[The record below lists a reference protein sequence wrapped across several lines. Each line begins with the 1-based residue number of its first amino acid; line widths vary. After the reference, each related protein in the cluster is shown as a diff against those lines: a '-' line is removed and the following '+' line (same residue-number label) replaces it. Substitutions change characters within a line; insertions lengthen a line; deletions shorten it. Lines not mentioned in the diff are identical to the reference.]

1 MGIVVSLMEKNKFI
15 TAYLLRVDEE
25 GRQYQGY
32 MSEVENSLK
41 AEQEYVGGGI
51 ETFTLNG
58 EFVLIC
64 ARDAVIFGKT
74 LNRALYDERGNLITA
89 FAGNLLV
96 VRYKGDEFDSIL
108 EEDVELIECMLKPI
122 DHIAYGIVF
131 LKSAEELPEWKGVPD
146 ESVN

>member
-1 MGIVVSLMEKNKFI
+1 MEKNKFI

-32 MSEVENSLK
+32 VSEVENSLK

-51 ETFTLNG
+51 ETFTLND

-74 LNRALYDERGNLITA
+74 LNRALYDERGNFITA

-96 VRYKGDEFDSIL
+96 VRYKGDEFDSIM
-108 EEDVELIECMLKPI
+108 EEDVKLIERMLKPI
-122 DHIAYGIVF
+122 DHIVCGTVF
-131 LKSAEELPEWKGVPD
+131 LKAAEELPEWKGVSGGSAD
-146 ESVN
+146 